1 MYFKSVGTKLMK
13 DLISQMG
20 ARRQIGILNCI
31 YTQSCS
37 TCLRRNKIGKNIP
50 T

>member
-20 ARRQIGILNCI
+20 ARIQIGILKLYL
-31 YTQSCS
+31 YTV
-37 TCLRRNKIGKNIP
+37 LFNMFKEK
-50 T
+50 